1 MFCQQVYMST
11 TWMAGVLGGQK
22 WVPDPLEI
30 ELQVVVGCHFHF
42 WEPNLG
48 CLREQQAFLAVDL
61 SLQCSDGFL
70 NLTES
75 LRGLSC
81 SAPCIQEEH
90 HVGGDM

>member
-1 MFCQQVYMST
+1 MST

-48 CLREQQAFLAVDL
+48 RLREQQAFLAVDL
-61 SLQCSDGFL
+61 SL
-70 NLTES
+70 
-75 LRGLSC
+75 
-81 SAPCIQEEH
+81 
-90 HVGGDM
+90 